1 MLLRVWSLFG
11 TLVKLLRFAAMFW
24 PLGIDGVIIFLVP
37 GITRLEVV
45 VLEKRTDCSPKR
57 QVAESD
63 NVTRKPSLVSWLR
76 SVSYHC
82 SSINNWKFTFCI
94 VPLFSINNWKF
105 TIKRHLILPNHL
117 TRVQNTCKRLK
128 PVNMSLYTHR
138 HSLFTKQWIP
148 DQKDSPY
155 KHTSL
160 YMYSKRYDKSVF
172 VLIN

>member
-1 MLLRVWSLFG
+1 MVLSFSWFRVLPD
-11 TLVKLLRFAAMFW
+11 VKLLFSKGGQTAVLSDRLLNLIMLHANHHWFRGCV
-24 PLGIDGVIIFLVP
+24 LYRTIVLQSII
-37 GITRLEVV
+37 G
-45 VLEKRTDCSPKR
+45 S
-57 QVAESD
+57 SH
-63 NVTRKPSLVSWLR
+63 